1 MSLVRF
7 DPSLCLSS
15 KVIYF
20 QSNCWLSVILSLSV
34 LFESVNE
41 PQKTRG
47 INGSVKDEEEDEEG
61 LKFVLAV
68 YVKLTGGKKFKRSY
82 AEF

>member
-7 DPSLCLSS
+7 DLSLCLSS

-47 INGSVKDEEEDEEG
+47 IKGSVKDEEEDEEG

-82 AEF
+82 AEY